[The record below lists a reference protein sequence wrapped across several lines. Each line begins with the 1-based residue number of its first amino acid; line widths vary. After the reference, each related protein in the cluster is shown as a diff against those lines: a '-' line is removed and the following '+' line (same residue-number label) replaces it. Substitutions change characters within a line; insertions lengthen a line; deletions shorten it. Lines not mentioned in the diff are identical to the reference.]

1 MSGQDL
7 NTNPTPKKNARKSKK
22 ELFLDSFA
30 ENANVMLSARAAGIH
45 RSTVYEWLEHD
56 QDFSLAFNQAKENA
70 KDVLRAEIKRRAVD
84 GWDEEVYQLAQYA
97 GTVRKYSDT
106 LLIFHAKMLIPEY
119 RDKQTV
125 DVNANVT
132 GSLQNSDLSNDL
144 RLLNDE
150 QLAQF
155 KTWLQEA
162 KTGQEQ

>member
-1 MSGQDL
+1 MSERDL

-56 QDFSLAFNQAKENA
+56 QDFSIAFNLAKENA

-84 GWDEEVYQLAQYA
+84 GWEEEVYQLAQYA

-106 LLIFHAKMLIPEY
+106 LLIFHAKALMSEY
-119 RDKQTV
+119 REKQQLEH
-125 DVNANVT
+125 T
-132 GSLQNSDLSNDL
+132 GPGGGPIQTQQVEVYKVRIPDNGRD
-144 RLLNDE
+144 
-150 QLAQF
+150 
-155 KTWLQEA
+155 
-162 KTGQEQ
+162 TGGSEG